1 MTMTKVQSKIEEYDY
16 DFEQYAREVER
27 GWRKT
32 QRKLTP
38 MELLTI
44 FPEAKVIVSDKITE
58 YEEERELVVQNIRRK
73 LQANRELEASDFAKW
88 FLRELV
94 KAIDGERLADID
106 RHLARL
112 KLLRSI
118 SRGQKTK
125 HADYE
130 LSKQQALVVPIESI
144 AEQHTRLRRVGNR
157 LTGLCPLHQE
167 RTASFY
173 LFRDTNTFHCFG
185 CQANGDVITLVRL
198 LHGFSFQQAL
208 NFLAGTNL

>member
-1 MTMTKVQSKIEEYDY
+1 MTKLQNQIEEYDY

-38 MELLTI
+38 VELLTI
-44 FPEAKVIVSDKITE
+44 FPEAKTIIPDKITE
-58 YEEERELVVQNIRRK
+58 YEEERELVAENIRRK
-73 LQANRELEASDFAKW
+73 LLANRELEASDFAKW

-94 KAIDGERLADID
+94 KAIDGERLTEID

-112 KLLRSI
+112 KMLRSI
-118 SRGQKTK
+118 SHGGKTK
-125 HADYE
+125 HADFE
-130 LSKQQALVVPIESI
+130 VAKQQALAVPIESV
-144 AEQHTRLRRVGNR
+144 AEQHTRLRRVGNK

-185 CQANGDVITLVRL
+185 CQSNGDVITLARL

-208 NFLAGTNL
+208 NFLTGANL